1 MLKINQK
8 APNFQLL
15 DQTKKLVNLHDL
27 LKDNNVVL
35 YFYPKD
41 NTPGCTIQ
49 AQAFSKM
56 KEEFEKKNC
65 IILGVSKDNIK
76 SHENFTKKKDLKIT
90 LLSDE
95 NLEAQKK
102 YGVWQE
108 KNNYGKKYMGTVRTT
123 FLIEKNGIIK
133 GVWEKVRVKNHV
145 ETVLEKAK
153 ELWEK

>member
-1 MLKINQK
+1 
-8 APNFQLL
+8 
-15 DQTKKLVNLHDL
+15 
-27 LKDNNVVL
+27 
-35 YFYPKD
+35 
-41 NTPGCTIQ
+41 
-49 AQAFSKM
+49 M
-56 KEEFEKKNC
+56 KEKFEKKNC

>member
-1 MLKINQK
+1 MLQINQK

-15 DQTKKLVNLHDL
+15 DQTNKLVNLHDL

-41 NTPGCTIQ
+41 NTPGCTLQ

-56 KEEFEKKNC
+56 KEEFAKKNC

-76 SHENFTKKKDLKIT
+76 SHENFTKKKDLKIN

-95 NLEAQKK
+95 NLETQKK

-108 KNNYGKKYMGTVRTT
+108 KSNYGKKYMGTVRTT
-123 FLIEKNGIIK
+123 FLIEKNGIIRE
-133 GVWEKVRVKNHV
+133 VWEKVRVKNHV